1 MAWGKGRAGPGHQSR
16 GRGREGEGTGGL
28 SRGPGER
35 GGGRSSS
42 VVAAGRASSWEG
54 TGNLGEAGA
63 GVTCVRHRRASR
75 EAALPWADHEAG
87 LPGAPGR
94 AGFQSGVPPSSQ
106 DVCPCKDRGA
116 CCQLPRGEQGTLRA
130 GRHRGCRLLVSWGA
144 REPLMRPAGSARPLL
159 HPQVLRAL
167 PWDLEGRDQ

>member
-1 MAWGKGRAGPGHQSR
+1 MQ
-16 GRGREGEGTGGL
+16 
-28 SRGPGER
+28 
-35 GGGRSSS
+35 
-42 VVAAGRASSWEG
+42 
-54 TGNLGEAGA
+54 EA
-63 GVTCVRHRRASR
+63 TCVRHRRASR

-106 DVCPCKDRGA
+106 DVCPCKDHGA
-116 CCQLPRGEQGTLRA
+116 CCQLPRGEQGALRA

-144 REPLMRPAGSARPLL
+144 REPLMSPAGSACSLL

-167 PWDLEGRDQ
+167 PWDLEGRAQ